1 MYTAFT
7 FGVRVGEV
15 AGVRHGAQF
24 ARSRKAEAGT
34 GGPCAREG
42 MYGCAACWVQVRERR
57 RAAACLQ
64 PAAPQGVAV
73 ANQFAALPVE
83 EPAVRH
89 ETLRHVITE
98 CEATEGRKEMAEE
111 QARHAGLLRAALA
124 EEEGTEPARAHAQRA
139 QQGWLAVAEGRQL
152 TCSQWQAMESTLG
165 GVMPAW
171 RHRGDKEGEAAKR
184 ATLASG
190 HVRQMQR
197 ATIEHLRAHRKR
209 GAKGAAWIEARVTCA
224 PQLQLL
230 LRAWRRVVTAP
241 RPLTAAAAAAEEAA
255 LTQEQWRDFK
265 SKERKSQRAQRR
277 LDECVALLRE
287 AKLAHFAALRAAR
300 RARVRAAFLREA
312 LRIKLLRAR
321 RRRAG
326 RRVAGFVIM
335 AQARLARRHAGR
347 AVRSDTLLSTV
358 KSIQRGDFPTR
369 RAAAAR
375 AAPSTPRLVSAARVG
390 PVVYGLL
397 LTFRGGGYG

>member
-1 MYTAFT
+1 M
-7 FGVRVGEV
+7 
-15 AGVRHGAQF
+15 
-24 ARSRKAEAGT
+24 
-34 GGPCAREG
+34 AREG
-42 MYGCAACWVQVRERR
+42 SETAE
-57 RAAACLQ
+57 Q
-64 PAAPQGVAV
+64 PEGSLWQDK
-73 ANQFAALPVE
+73 PV
-83 EPAVRH
+83 P
-89 ETLRHVITE
+89 
-98 CEATEGRKEMAEE
+98 
-111 QARHAGLLRAALA
+111 
-124 EEEGTEPARAHAQRA
+124 GT
-139 QQGWLAVAEGRQL
+139 
-152 TCSQWQAMESTLG
+152 
-165 GVMPAW
+165 
-171 RHRGDKEGEAAKR
+171 
-184 ATLASG
+184 
-190 HVRQMQR
+190 
-197 ATIEHLRAHRKR
+197 
-209 GAKGAAWIEARVTCA
+209 
-224 PQLQLL
+224 
-230 LRAWRRVVTAP
+230 
-241 RPLTAAAAAAEEAA
+241 
-255 LTQEQWRDFK
+255 
-265 SKERKSQRAQRR
+265 ERKSQRAQRR

-397 LTFRGGGYG
+397 LTFRGDGYG